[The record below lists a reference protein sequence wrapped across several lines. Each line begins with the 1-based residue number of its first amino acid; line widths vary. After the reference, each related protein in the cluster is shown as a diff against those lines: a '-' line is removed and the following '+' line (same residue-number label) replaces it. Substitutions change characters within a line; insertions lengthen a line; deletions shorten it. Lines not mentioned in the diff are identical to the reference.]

1 MNETSIRFHGNA
13 GSSPEGKL
21 LWRSFIQALA
31 LDTKLP
37 ETIVTLRG
45 MSGRKYRYLINNL
58 VGAME
63 NARYLEI
70 GCWLGST
77 TCAAI
82 YGNKL
87 DVLCIDN
94 WSQFGDPREEFLQ
107 NVNAAKN
114 EAVNF
119 RFMEADFRSIDYSK
133 IGRFNVYMFDG
144 PHLEKDQYDGVRLAQ
159 PALDQTSIYI
169 VDDWNYLSVRKGTS
183 DAIRDE
189 KLDVLF
195 SITIRTMQDDTF
207 DPSQDAEQPVI
218 TNHRQIQVP
227 ISDWHNGYFLAACR
241 KPPVS

>member
-13 GSSPEGKL
+13 GSCPEAKL
-21 LWRSFIQALA
+21 LWRSFLQALA

-37 ETIVTLRG
+37 DTVINLRG

-63 NARYLEI
+63 SARYLEI

-82 YGNKL
+82 HGNKL

-94 WSQFGDPREEFLQ
+94 WSQFGAPREEFLQ

-114 EAVNF
+114 EGVNF
-119 RFMEADFRSIDYSK
+119 RFMEVDFRSIDYSK
-133 IGRFNVYMFDG
+133 IGRFNFYMFDG
-144 PHLEKDQYDGVRLAQ
+144 PHLEKDQYDGIRLAQ
-159 PALDQTSIYI
+159 PALDETSIYI

-195 SITIRTMQDDTF
+195 SIVIRTMQDDTF
-207 DPSQDAEQPVI
+207 DPPQDAEQPVI
-218 TNHRQIQVP
+218 TSHRQIQVP
-227 ISDWHNGYFLAACR
+227 ISDWHNGYFLAVCQ